1 MENPA
6 PSHPSTNR
14 VKFIIGGVLI
24 AVAVLYLIIS
34 NTSASSQYYLTVAE
48 LQERKT
54 EMMGRDLRVSGAV
67 LGETIVYDPQT
78 LTLQFTVVHIPG
90 DNKEI
95 ERLGG
100 LALVLHEATLNPNLP
115 ALQVVYVGVKP
126 DLLKNEA
133 QAIMSGRINEN
144 GVFEATELLL
154 KCPSRYEEAVPNQA
168 ETGNK

>member
-24 AVAVLYLIIS
+24 AAAVLYLIIS

-54 EMMGRDLRVSGAV
+54 EMMGRDLRVRSCPGRDDC
-67 LGETIVYDPQT
+67 LRSPD